1 MYAYIEG
8 TIDEITET
16 QLILD
21 HNGIGYELIMPQS
34 DLSRLAGRR
43 ERMRIYTYY
52 QVSENGV
59 ALYGFLTK
67 ESKELFLLLVT
78 VNGVGPK
85 AAIAI
90 LGTLSAEDLRF
101 AIIGEDVKAI
111 SAAPGVGPKT
121 AKRIILDLKDKIDFV
136 DAVESHINSNNNQ
149 AEPSAKNDAMAAL
162 VALGYSS
169 SDAVRVFA
177 DMEVTAEMQAE
188 DLIRAALKKL
198 S

>member
-21 HNGIGYELIMPQS
+21 HDGIGYELTMSQS

-43 ERMRIYTYY
+43 ERMRIHTYY

-67 ESKELFLLLVT
+67 EAKELFLLLVT

-136 DAVESHINSNNNQ
+136 ETVESHVNSGGQ

-177 DMEVTAEMQAE
+177 DMEITEDMQAD
-188 DLIRAALKKL
+188 DLIRIALREL

>member
-21 HNGIGYELIMPQS
+21 HDGIGYELLMPQS
-34 DLSRLAGRR
+34 DLSRLTGHR

-136 DAVESHINSNNNQ
+136 EAVESHLDSGAQ
-149 AEPSAKNDAMAAL
+149 ADASAKNDAMAAL

-177 DMEVTAEMQAE
+177 DMEITEDMQAD
-188 DLIRAALKKL
+188 DLIRIALRKL

>member
-21 HNGIGYELIMPQS
+21 HDGIGYELTMSQS

-43 ERMRIYTYY
+43 ERMRIHTYY

-67 ESKELFLLLVT
+67 EAKELFLLLVT

-136 DAVESHINSNNNQ
+136 ETVESHVNSGGQ
-149 AEPSAKNDAMAAL
+149 AELSAKNDAMAAL

-177 DMEVTAEMQAE
+177 DMEITEDMQAD
-188 DLIRAALKKL
+188 DLIRIALRKL